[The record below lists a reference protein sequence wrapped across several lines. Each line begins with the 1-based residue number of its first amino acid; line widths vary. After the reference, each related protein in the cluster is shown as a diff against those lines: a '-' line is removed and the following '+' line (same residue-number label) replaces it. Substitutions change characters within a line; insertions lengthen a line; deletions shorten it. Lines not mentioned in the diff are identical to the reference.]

1 MAEPR
6 VAGLLLAAGGGRR
19 YGMPKALVELDGRLF
34 VESSAAVLRE
44 GGCARVVVVLGARA
58 DDVRAKADLAEYTVV
73 DNPQWTTGM
82 GSSLRVGLAALSELD
97 GTFDAVAVLP
107 VDVPGVTPEAVRRV
121 LGHASPQVLVRA
133 TYAGLPGHPVLIG
146 REHWSGVYES
156 ATGDVGA
163 RDYLRSHQVIGVDCS
178 DIATGVDVDRPE
190 DLPDSPGA

>member
-44 GGCARVVVVLGARA
+44 GGCAPVVVVLGARA
-58 DDVRAKADLAEYTVV
+58 EEVRAKADLAGYTVV

-82 GSSLRVGLAALSELD
+82 GSSLRVGLAALSEAD
-97 GTFDAVAVLP
+97 VDAVAVLP
-107 VDVPGVTPEAVRRV
+107 VDVPGVTAAAVRRV
-121 LGHASPQVLVRA
+121 LGQASPGALVRA
-133 TYAGLPGHPVLIG
+133 IYGELPGHPVLIG
-146 REHWSGVYES
+146 REHWAGVHES

-163 RDYLRSHQVIGVDCS
+163 RDYLRSHDVSGVDCS
-178 DIATGVDVDRPE
+178 DIATGVDVDRPA
-190 DLPDSPGA
+190 DLPGGAGA

>member
-44 GGCARVVVVLGARA
+44 GGCAPVVVVLGARA
-58 DDVRAKADLAEYTVV
+58 DDVRATADLAGYTVV

-82 GSSLRVGLAALSELD
+82 GSSLRVGLDALSESE
-97 GTFDAVAVLP
+97 FEAVAVLP
-107 VDVPGVTPEAVRRV
+107 VDVPGVTPAAVRRV
-121 LGHASPQVLVRA
+121 LGHASPGALVRA
-133 TYAGLPGHPVLIG
+133 TYAELPGHPVLIG
-146 REHWSGVYES
+146 REHFSGVYAS

-163 RDYLRSHQVIGVDCS
+163 RDYLRSHEVTGVDCS
-178 DIATGVDVDRPE
+178 DIATGVDVDRPA
-190 DLPDSPGA
+190 DLPGRAGA

>member
-1 MAEPR
+1 MAEPK

-19 YGMPKALVELDGRLF
+19 YGMPKALVELDGRRF

-44 GGCARVVVVLGARA
+44 GGCAPVVVVLGARA
-58 DDVRAKADLAEYTVV
+58 EDVRAEADLAGYTVV

-82 GSSLRVGLAALSELD
+82 GSSLRVGLTALSELD
-97 GTFDAVAVLP
+97 GDVDAVAVLP
-107 VDVPGVTPEAVRRV
+107 VDVPGVTAAAVRRV
-121 LGHASPQVLVRA
+121 LAHASPTALVRA

-146 REHWSGVYES
+146 REHFSGVYES

-163 RDYLRSHQVIGVDCS
+163 RDYLRDHRVSRVDCS

-190 DLPDSPGA
+190 DLPGAAGA

>member
-19 YGMPKALVELDGRLF
+19 YGMPKALVELGGRRF

-44 GGCARVVVVLGARA
+44 GGCAPVVVVLGAGA
-58 DDVRAKADLAEYTVV
+58 DDVRAKADLAGYTVV

-82 GSSLRVGLAALSELD
+82 GSSLRVGLAALSESE
-97 GTFDAVAVLP
+97 FEAVAVLP
-107 VDVPGVTPEAVRRV
+107 VDVPGVTPAAVRRV
-121 LGHASPQVLVRA
+121 LGHASPAALVRA
-133 TYAGLPGHPVLIG
+133 TYAELPGHPVLIG
-146 REHWSGVYES
+146 REHFAGVYAS

-163 RDYLRSHQVIGVDCS
+163 RDYLRSHEVTGVDCS

-190 DLPDSPGA
+190 DLPG